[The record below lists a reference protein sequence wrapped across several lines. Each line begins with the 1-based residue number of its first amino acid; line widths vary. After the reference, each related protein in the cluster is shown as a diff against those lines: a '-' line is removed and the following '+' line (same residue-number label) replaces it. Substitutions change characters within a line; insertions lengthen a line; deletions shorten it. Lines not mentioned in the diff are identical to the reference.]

1 MNIPM
6 YIEKLQ
12 TEIQDRDL
20 LILTLTQK
28 IEQLE
33 AQIKCKPQ
41 SKRQKAVDDGKV

>member
-6 YIEKLQ
+6 HIENLQ
-12 TEIQDRDL
+12 TEVRDRDL

-33 AQIKCKPQ
+33 AQIK
-41 SKRQKAVDDGKV
+41 RKV

>member
-6 YIEKLQ
+6 YIERLQ
-12 TEIQDRDL
+12 ADIQDRDL

-33 AQIKCKPQ
+33 ARIKRK
-41 SKRQKAVDDGKV
+41 G

>member
-12 TEIQDRDL
+12 TEVRDRDL

-33 AQIKCKPQ
+33 AQIERKK
-41 SKRQKAVDDGKV
+41 